1 MIFPFFDDSF
11 LVGESMANLPKHP
24 LKRFEPTLRKFQVA
38 LPADLAR
45 LQQHKIN
52 MEKVSLNIV
61 VFNRLYYWNRRGR
74 PSDLSARYI
83 LDLDVSLFRVLV
95 LCS

>member
-1 MIFPFFDDSF
+1 MLSTFYDFFA
-11 LVGESMANLPKHP
+11 VGESMTNLPKHP

-52 MEKVSLNIV
+52 MEKVNLTIQ
-61 VFNRLYYWNRRGR
+61 
-74 PSDLSARYI
+74 
-83 LDLDVSLFRVLV
+83 
-95 LCS
+95 

>member
-1 MIFPFFDDSF
+1 
-11 LVGESMANLPKHP
+11 MANLPKHP

-52 MEKVSLNIV
+52 MEKVTLYDSIIIILN
-61 VFNRLYYWNRRGR
+61 
-74 PSDLSARYI
+74 
-83 LDLDVSLFRVLV
+83 
-95 LCS
+95 CT

>member
-1 MIFPFFDDSF
+1 MIFVVD
-11 LVGESMANLPKHP
+11 ESIANLPKHP

-52 MEKVSLNIV
+52 MEKVSLNIPV
-61 VFNRLYYWNRRGR
+61 GWSGEVH
-74 PSDLSARYI
+74 
-83 LDLDVSLFRVLV
+83 VRVPIMI
-95 LCS
+95 

>member
-1 MIFPFFDDSF
+1 
-11 LVGESMANLPKHP
+11 MANLPKHP

-52 MEKVSLNIV
+52 MEKVHVGLNIQI
-61 VFNRLYYWNRRGR
+61 FSKFDTQCRGSMVQL
-74 PSDLSARYI
+74 PKLQGWT
-83 LDLDVSLFRVLV
+83 
-95 LCS
+95 